1 MPSFLISAFSFLSY
15 PPPNLQRSPPMD
27 PQELQQKIS
36 DSSSWVGAMR
46 AEMGRVL
53 VGQENLVNKLLIGLL
68 SNGHILLEGV
78 PGLAKTLAVK
88 ALAGSLQA
96 KFARIQF
103 TPDLL
108 PADLLGTLIY
118 HPDEK
123 TFAPKLGPIFAN
135 LILADEVNRAPAKVQ
150 SALLEAMQ
158 ERQVTIGDTTYPLPK
173 PFLVL
178 ATQNPIDQEGTYSLP
193 EAQLDRFLL
202 KVTVDYPSRQ
212 EELEILELMSSSHAN
227 EETKPVTTTETI
239 AASRE
244 LVDQIYIDSAVRGY
258 IVDLVQATRQP
269 DQYEASLKNLIM
281 AGASPRAT
289 INFARAA
296 RARAFL
302 EGRAFVTPADVKE
315 LAPEILRH
323 RILLSY
329 EAEAENVTTDQIITR
344 LMGRVPVP

>member
-1 MPSFLISAFSFLSY
+1 ME
-15 PPPNLQRSPPMD
+15 

-36 DSSSWVGAMR
+36 EKSGWTGAIR
-46 AEMGRVL
+46 EEMGSVL
-53 VGQENLVNKLLIGLL
+53 VGQENLVKKLLIGLL

-88 ALAGSLQA
+88 ALAGSLRA
-96 KFARIQF
+96 NFARVQF

-108 PADLLGTLIY
+108 PADLLGTMIY
-118 HPDEK
+118 LPDQK
-123 TFAPKLGPIFAN
+123 SFAPKLGPIFAN
-135 LILADEVNRAPAKVQ
+135 IILADEVNRAPAKVQ

-158 ERQVTIGDTTYPLPK
+158 ERQVTIGDQTHPLPK

-202 KVTVDYPSRQ
+202 KVQVNYPSRL
-212 EELEILELMSSSHAN
+212 EELEILDRMSSSQAN
-227 EETKPVTTTETI
+227 EETHHVTSPETV
-239 AASRE
+239 AESRQ
-244 LVDQIYIDSAVRGY
+244 LVDEIYIDPAVKGY
-258 IVDLVQATRQP
+258 IVDLVQATRNP
-269 DQYEASLKNLIM
+269 GNYEGSLKTFVQ

-289 INFARAA
+289 INFAKAA
-296 RARAFL
+296 RANAFL

-329 EAEAENVTTDQIITR
+329 EAEAENVTTDDIIKR

>member
-1 MPSFLISAFSFLSY
+1 
-15 PPPNLQRSPPMD
+15 MD
-27 PQELQQKIS
+27 PQALQNQITE
-36 DSSSWVGAMR
+36 SSSWVA
-46 AEMGRVL
+46 ALQKEMGSVL
-53 VGQENLVNKLLIGLL
+53 VGQDNLVNKLLIGLL

-78 PGLAKTLAVK
+78 PGLAKTLAVR
-88 ALAGSLQA
+88 ALAGSLKA
-96 KFARIQF
+96 DFARLQF

-108 PADLLGTLIY
+108 PADLLGTMIY
-118 HPDEK
+118 QPEK
-123 TFAPKLGPIFAN
+123 QSFVPKLGPIFAN
-135 LILADEVNRAPAKVQ
+135 LILADEINRAPAKVQ

-158 ERQVTIGDTTYPLPK
+158 ERQVTIGDETYPLPK

-212 EELEILELMSSSHAN
+212 EELDILDRMSSSTAN
-227 EETKPVTTTETI
+227 EATSPVTDTETI
-239 AASRE
+239 ARSRD
-244 LVDQIYIDSAVRGY
+244 LVDQIYIDTAVRGY
-258 IVDLVQATRQP
+258 IVDLVQATREP
-269 DQYEASLKNLIM
+269 GNYEGSLKSLIQ

-302 EGRAFVTPADVKE
+302 EGRAFVTPVDVKE
-315 LAPEILRH
+315 LASEILRH

-329 EAEAENVTTDQIITR
+329 EAEAENVTTDEIITR

>member
-1 MPSFLISAFSFLSY
+1 ME
-15 PPPNLQRSPPMD
+15 
-27 PQELQQKIS
+27 PQELQQQIS
-36 DSSSWVGAMR
+36 DHSSWTGAIR
-46 AEMGRVL
+46 EEMGRVL
-53 VGQENLVNKLLIGLL
+53 VGQENLIKKLIIGLL

-78 PGLAKTLAVK
+78 PGLAKTLAVR

-96 KFARIQF
+96 DFARIQF

-108 PADLLGTLIY
+108 PADLLGTMIY
-118 HPDEK
+118 HPDQK
-123 TFAPKLGPIFAN
+123 SFAPKLGPIFAN
-135 LILADEVNRAPAKVQ
+135 IILADEVNRAPAKVQ

-158 ERQVTIGDTTYPLPK
+158 ERQVTIGDQSYPLPK

-202 KVTVDYPSRQ
+202 KVQVNYPSRG
-212 EELEILELMSSSHAN
+212 EELDILDRMSSSQAN
-227 EETKPVTTTETI
+227 EDTNPVTTPETI
-239 AASRE
+239 AQSRQ
-244 LVDQIYIDSAVRGY
+244 LVDEIYIDPAVRGY
-258 IVDLVQATRQP
+258 IVDLVQATRDP
-269 DQYEASLKNLIM
+269 GKYDGSFKTLIQ

-296 RARAFL
+296 RANAFL

-329 EAEAENVTTDQIITR
+329 EAEAENVTTDDVIQR

>member
-1 MPSFLISAFSFLSY
+1 
-15 PPPNLQRSPPMD
+15 MD
-27 PQELQQKIS
+27 PQELQKQIS
-36 DSSSWVGAMR
+36 DSSAWVGAMR
-46 AEMGRVL
+46 SEMGSVL
-53 VGQENLVNKLLIGLL
+53 VGQDNLVNKLLIGLL

-96 KFARIQF
+96 QFARIQF
-103 TPDLL
+103 TPALL
-108 PADLLGTLIY
+108 PADLLGTMIY
-118 HPDEK
+118 HPDQK

-158 ERQVTIGDTTYPLPK
+158 ERQVTIGDQTYPLPS

-202 KVTVDYPSRQ
+202 KVTVGYPNRE
-212 EELEILELMSSSHAN
+212 EELDILDRMSSSTAN
-227 EETKPVTTTETI
+227 EATSPVTTTEAI
-239 AASRE
+239 ATSRD

-258 IVDLVQATRQP
+258 IVDLVQATRTP
-269 DQYEASLKNLIM
+269 GQYESSLKNLVM

-296 RARAFL
+296 RARAFI

-329 EAEAENVTTDQIITR
+329 EAEAENVTTDEIIVR

>member
-1 MPSFLISAFSFLSY
+1 
-15 PPPNLQRSPPMD
+15 
-27 PQELQQKIS
+27 
-36 DSSSWVGAMR
+36 MR

-96 KFARIQF
+96 QFARIQF

-212 EELEILELMSSSHAN
+212 EELDILDMMSSSHAN
-227 EETKPVTTTETI
+227 EETKPVTTTEVI

-258 IVDLVQATRQP
+258 IVDLVQATRHP
-269 DQYEASLKNLIM
+269 DQYEPSLKTLIM

>member
-1 MPSFLISAFSFLSY
+1 
-15 PPPNLQRSPPMD
+15 MD
-27 PQELQQKIS
+27 PQELQNKIS

-46 AEMGRVL
+46 SEMGRVL
-53 VGQENLVNKLLIGLL
+53 VGQTNLVNKLLIGLL

-88 ALAGSLQA
+88 ALAGSLRA
-96 KFARIQF
+96 EFARIQF

-108 PADLLGTLIY
+108 PADLLGTMIY
-118 HPDEK
+118 HPDQK

-135 LILADEVNRAPAKVQ
+135 LILADEINRAPAKVQ

-158 ERQVTIGDTTYPLPK
+158 ERQVTIGDQSYDLPS

-202 KVTVDYPSRQ
+202 KITVDYPSRE
-212 EELEILELMSSSHAN
+212 EELEILDRMSSSDAN
-227 EETKPVTTTETI
+227 EETSAVTTTETI
-239 AASRE
+239 AENRK
-244 LVDQIYIDSAVRGY
+244 LIDQIYIDSAVRGY
-258 IVDLVQATRQP
+258 IVDLVQATRTP
-269 DQYEASLKNLIM
+269 GNYESSLKNLIM

-296 RARAFL
+296 RANAFL
-302 EGRAFVTPADVKE
+302 QGRAFVTPGDIKE

-329 EAEAENVTTDQIITR
+329 EAEAENVTTDQIVER
-344 LMGRVPVP
+344 LMSRVPVP

>member
-1 MPSFLISAFSFLSY
+1 
-15 PPPNLQRSPPMD
+15 MD
-27 PQELQQKIS
+27 SQELQNQIS
-36 DSSSWVGAMR
+36 QSNSWVSSIR
-46 AEMGRVL
+46 SEMGRII
-53 VGQENLVNKLLIGLL
+53 VGQENLIDKLLIGLL
-68 SNGHILLEGV
+68 SHGHILLEGV

-96 KFARIQF
+96 QFARIQF

-108 PADLLGTLIY
+108 PADLLGTMIY

-123 TFAPKLGPIFAN
+123 SFAPKLGPIFAN
-135 LILADEVNRAPAKVQ
+135 LVLADEVNRAPAKVQ

-158 ERQVTIGDTTYPLPK
+158 ERQVTIGDKTYALPR

-202 KVTVDYPSRQ
+202 KVTVDYPSRE
-212 EELEILELMSSSHAN
+212 EELSILDLMSSSEAN
-227 EETKPVTTTETI
+227 EATTPVTTPEAI
-239 AASRE
+239 AQSRQ
-244 LVDQIYIDSAVRGY
+244 LVDQIYIDTAVRGY
-258 IVDLVQATRQP
+258 IVDLVQATRKP
-269 DQYEASLKNLIM
+269 GDYEGSLKNLIM

-329 EAEAENVTTDQIITR
+329 EAEAENVTTDEVITR
-344 LMGRVPVP
+344 LLGRVPVP

>member
-1 MPSFLISAFSFLSY
+1 
-15 PPPNLQRSPPMD
+15 MD
-27 PQELQQKIS
+27 PQELQNKIS

-46 AEMGRVL
+46 SEMGRVL
-53 VGQENLVNKLLIGLL
+53 VGQTNLVNKLLIGLL

-88 ALAGSLQA
+88 ALAGSLRA
-96 KFARIQF
+96 EFARIQF

-108 PADLLGTLIY
+108 PADLLGTMIY
-118 HPDEK
+118 HPDQK

-135 LILADEVNRAPAKVQ
+135 LILADEINRAPAKVQ

-158 ERQVTIGDTTYPLPK
+158 ERQVTIGDQSYDLPS

-202 KVTVDYPSRQ
+202 KITIDYPSRE
-212 EELEILELMSSSHAN
+212 EELEILDRMSSSDAN
-227 EETKPVTTTETI
+227 EETSAVTTTETI
-239 AASRE
+239 AENRK
-244 LVDQIYIDSAVRGY
+244 LIDQIYIDSAVRGY
-258 IVDLVQATRQP
+258 IVDLVQATRTP
-269 DQYEASLKNLIM
+269 GNYESSLKNLIM

-296 RARAFL
+296 RANAFL
-302 EGRAFVTPADVKE
+302 QGRAFVTPGDIKE

-329 EAEAENVTTDQIITR
+329 EAEAENVTTDQIVER
-344 LMGRVPVP
+344 LMSRVPVP

>member
-1 MPSFLISAFSFLSY
+1 
-15 PPPNLQRSPPMD
+15 MD
-27 PQELQQKIS
+27 PQELQNKIS

-46 AEMGRVL
+46 SEMGRVL
-53 VGQENLVNKLLIGLL
+53 VGQTNLVNKLLIGLL

-78 PGLAKTLAVK
+78 PGLAKTLAVR
-88 ALAGSLQA
+88 ALAGSLKA
-96 KFARIQF
+96 EFARIQF

-108 PADLLGTLIY
+108 PADLLGTMIY
-118 HPDEK
+118 HPDQK

-135 LILADEVNRAPAKVQ
+135 LILADEINRAPAKVQ

-158 ERQVTIGDTTYPLPK
+158 EQQVTIGDQSYDLPSPL
-173 PFLVL
+173 LVL

-202 KVTVDYPSRQ
+202 KITVDYPSRE
-212 EELEILELMSSSHAN
+212 EELDILDRMSSSDAN
-227 EETKPVTTTETI
+227 EETNAVTTTEAI
-239 AASRE
+239 AESRK
-244 LVDQIYIDSAVRGY
+244 LIDQIYIDSAVRGY
-258 IVDLVQATRQP
+258 IVDLVQATRTP
-269 DQYEASLKNLIM
+269 GNYESSLKNLIM

-296 RARAFL
+296 RANAFL
-302 EGRAFVTPADVKE
+302 QGRAFVTPGDIKE

-329 EAEAENVTTDQIITR
+329 EAEAENVTTDQIVER
-344 LMGRVPVP
+344 LMSRVPVP

>member
-1 MPSFLISAFSFLSY
+1 ME
-15 PPPNLQRSPPMD
+15 

-36 DSSSWVGAMR
+36 ESSSWVGAIR
-46 AEMGRVL
+46 KEMGQVL
-53 VGQENLVNKLLIGLL
+53 VGQDNLVNKLLIGLL

-78 PGLAKTLAVK
+78 PGLAKTLAVR

-96 KFARIQF
+96 HFARIQF

-135 LILADEVNRAPAKVQ
+135 IILADEVNRAPAKVQ

-158 ERQVTIGDTTYPLPK
+158 ERQVTIGDKSYALPK

-202 KVTVDYPSRQ
+202 KVHVDYPSRE
-212 EELEILELMSSSHAN
+212 EELDILDRMSSSHAN
-227 EETKPVTTTETI
+227 EDTTPVTNPETI
-239 AASRE
+239 ALSRG
-244 LVDQIYIDSAVRGY
+244 LVDQIYIDPAVRGY
-258 IVDLVQATRQP
+258 IVDLVQATRDP
-269 DQYEASLKNLIM
+269 GAYEGSLKTLIQ

-296 RARAFL
+296 RANAFL

-329 EAEAENVTTDQIITR
+329 EAEAENVTTDQIIQR